1 MCKNELESTC
11 AYNIWADKE
20 NKYTG
25 IRNGMN
31 KVNKQ

>member
-1 MCKNELESTC
+1 MCKNKLESTC

-20 NKYTG
+20 NIYTG
-25 IRNGMN
+25 IRNDMN